1 MHAQSR
7 VTASASTRRG
17 EKPLVDRPTVPRHGH
32 PAAVRALRASSLLVA
47 CAISLGAVLT
57 TPWASKA
64 GASTRPPTAHVV
76 ARLGSLEVIDPFLPD
91 PASPAVAAIYLTVKN
106 TGSRAD
112 ALVSATSPA
121 APDVLLMT
129 ENAGGSFG
137 SMGML
142 KELRI
147 PAHGQAS
154 LVPGHDHVMLEQP
167 TVRFKVGQSV
177 LVTLRFKRAGTVTI
191 KVPVVPLSRILGQ

>member
-1 MHAQSR
+1 MHAR
-7 VTASASTRRG
+7 IRATASPPTGGG
-17 EKPLVDRPTVPRHGH
+17 EKPVVDGSSVPRQGR
-32 PAAVRALRASSLLVA
+32 PRAVRGPRASSLLLACVISMGSAVA
-47 CAISLGAVLT
+47 
-57 TPWASKA
+57 TPWASTA
-64 GASTRPPTAHVV
+64 GATRPPTAHVV

-106 TGSRAD
+106 MGSRAD

-177 LVTLRFKRAGTVTI
+177 LVTLRFKRGGTVTI